1 MRPMTILLV
10 TLAAVA
16 LTAVIWMAS
25 GGRAFVFI
33 LPLIALPFL
42 VRRRG

>member
-1 MRPMTILLV
+1 MRPMTMVLV
-10 TLAAVA
+10 TLAALA

-25 GGRAFVFI
+25 GGRAFVFV

-42 VRRRG
+42 MRRRG